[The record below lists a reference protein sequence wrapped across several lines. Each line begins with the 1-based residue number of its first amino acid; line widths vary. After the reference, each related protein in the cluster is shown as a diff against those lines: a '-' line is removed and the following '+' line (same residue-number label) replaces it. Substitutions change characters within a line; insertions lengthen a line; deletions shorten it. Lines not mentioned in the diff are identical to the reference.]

1 MATTMCKEDLYKVWD
16 ELEEPLSG
24 VKMSEERVKK
34 IIVQLVLA
42 LKYLHKDRKDGP
54 FIHRDIKLDNIFL
67 DH

>member
-34 IIVQLVLA
+34 IIV
-42 LKYLHKDRKDGP
+42 
-54 FIHRDIKLDNIFL
+54 
-67 DH
+67 